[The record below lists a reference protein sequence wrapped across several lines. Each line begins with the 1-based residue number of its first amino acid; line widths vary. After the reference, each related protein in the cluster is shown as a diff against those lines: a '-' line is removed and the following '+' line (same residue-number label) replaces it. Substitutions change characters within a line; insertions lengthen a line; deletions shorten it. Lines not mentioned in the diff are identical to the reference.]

1 MACCLAAIVT
11 RSASKPKAMSP
22 ETAPGSGAQRPKTR
36 GMIAKSP
43 KKTFQHD
50 KSHGLTPPDVRGQER
65 NRAQAVLRTSKFWEK
80 EHPGIPGKNK
90 ATAVVVEEYA

>member
-1 MACCLAAIVT
+1 MLAAIVT
-11 RSASKPKAMSP
+11 RSAGKLKAMSP
-22 ETAPGSGAQRPKTR
+22 ETAPGTGAQRPKTR

-90 ATAVVVEEYA
+90 DDAVVVEDYA